1 MPRQNAP
8 TDQPPTRL
16 DVFTIRDRTTEDGKD
31 FWVKIGSAW
40 KNRDGSLNIKLD
52 ALPLNGKLQVRKP
65 RPREDNG

>member
-1 MPRQNAP
+1 MATSEPAK
-8 TDQPPTRL
+8 RL

-31 FWVKIGSAW
+31 FWVKIGSVW

-65 RPREDNG
+65 RERDDG